1 VTQLAAPQRSNGN
14 GKRSTEEPPQ
24 NREVS
29 LTNEELER
37 TFIGSF
43 LDQPSLLDHVQ
54 LHPEHFAF
62 DAHQRIA
69 QAVQMVAVEDV
80 VNLPN
85 VAVLLK
91 KIGRLEQVGGSKYI
105 ADLALGS
112 PACISPEDA
121 QSWAA
126 KLRDLWEKRQ
136 ALAEARALVAKL
148 EAGSVADHFEACR
161 ASAERIERLRPTE
174 QVSATKKRRQ
184 LIEDVIGEWR
194 ESGAVEHVDTGI
206 HTLDRACRGGM
217 AIPRRVLL
225 VGAPSAGKTFVEIV
239 IAERFLTV
247 LRARGFIVGILAVDE
262 YTGDVLA
269 RFAQMN
275 GFAREEIEARQ
286 PATLDEIE
294 SKLSN
299 AALGFYDA
307 DWTLDEVIAD
317 LAEWSKATGKKVVLF
332 VDSMHTAR
340 CEASETARSPKELVE
355 MNLRILKTANLQHKF
370 TIIATAEMNRYG
382 YANPENADKANK
394 MSLAAEAR
402 AFEYWA
408 EVMIVL
414 QSMNDFPDTTH
425 AIIAKN
431 RGGSKD
437 VHFWLRLDHE
447 RHTFDEV
454 GDPNTN
460 PELVA
465 KVEESKRS
473 ATNAKVVRDAND
485 LAKFILKNPGLGTK
499 ELRTKVNIERS
510 LGWGNERTDKA
521 LAALKAG
528 LTDYELTVTVEGKSR
543 LHDVVVRVEGSDE

>member
-1 VTQLAAPQRSNGN
+1 VSLSDDLAAEVGDPKSKPGPKKANGTNYAGDSMFDAVNLTPIVSVLDWLAIEHDDKRVKCPHCGN
-14 GKRSTEEPPQ
+14 GFPCDTSCAIVGNAVKCSHDACSGAGPNGFAGLRTGVDLTMLVHRVEKIEAVKMMAAQFCIDLPRKATASNDTEGARQPLWEGGPAEEHVKQVAASPKRKRLS
-24 NREVS
+24 
-29 LTNEELER
+29 
-37 TFIGSF
+37 
-43 LDQPSLLDHVQ
+43 
-54 LHPEHFAF
+54 
-62 DAHQRIA
+62 
-69 QAVQMVAVEDV
+69 VEDI
-80 VNLPN
+80 VN
-85 VAVLLK
+85 
-91 KIGRLEQVGGSKYI
+91 
-105 ADLALGS
+105 
-112 PACISPEDA
+112 
-121 QSWAA
+121 
-126 KLRDLWEKRQ
+126 
-136 ALAEARALVAKL
+136 
-148 EAGSVADHFEACR
+148 
-161 ASAERIERLRPTE
+161 
-174 QVSATKKRRQ
+174 
-184 LIEDVIGEWR
+184 EWR
-194 ESGAVEHVDTGI
+194 EAGAVEHVDIGI

-239 IAERFLTV
+239 IADRFLTV
-247 LRARGFIVGILAVDE
+247 LRDYGFIVGIVAVDE

-275 GFAREEIEARQ
+275 GFTREQIEARQ

-340 CEASETARSPKELVE
+340 CDASETARSPKELVE
-355 MNLRILKTANLQHKF
+355 MNLRLLKTANLQHKF
-370 TIIATAEMNRYG
+370 TIIATAEMNRFG
-382 YANPENADKANK
+382 YSNQENADKANK

-408 EVMIVL
+408 ELMIVL

-425 AIIAKN
+425 GIIAKN

-454 GDPNTN
+454 GDPNAN

-465 KVEESKRS
+465 KVEESKKS

-485 LAKFILKNPGLGTK
+485 LAKFMIRHPSLGT
-499 ELRTKVNIERS
+499 EQLRIQVSIEPS
-510 LGWGNERTDKA
+510 MGWGVGRTVKA

-528 LTDYELTVTVEGKSR
+528 LTDY
-543 LHDVVVRVEGSDE
+543 